1 MELHYTKL
9 DSDIGLLK
17 LTGQLDIFG
26 LGEVEVKFTGYCSG
40 EGNRVIVD
48 LSSVDFLAS
57 IGIRLLTANAKSLST
72 RGGKL
77 VLLAPQPQVKEVLD
91 ITGISPI
98 IPIFMELEAAEAAL
112 SA

>member
-9 DSDIGLLK
+9 DSGAGLIK

-26 LGEVEVKFTGYCSG
+26 LGEVETKFTGYCSG
-40 EGNRVIVD
+40 EGTRVIVD
-48 LSSVDFLAS
+48 LSGVDFLAS
-57 IGIRLLTANAKSLST
+57 IGIRLLTSNAKSLSS

-98 IPIFMELEAAEAAL
+98 IPICMDLESAQAAL
-112 SA
+112 GV